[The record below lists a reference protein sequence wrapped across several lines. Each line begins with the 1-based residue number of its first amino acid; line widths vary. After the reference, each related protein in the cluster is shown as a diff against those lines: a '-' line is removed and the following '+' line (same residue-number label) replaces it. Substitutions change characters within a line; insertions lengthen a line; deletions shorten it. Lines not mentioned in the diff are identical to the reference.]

1 MPSGQPAGRRRCLF
15 PSTQLTRYSS
25 RPNIDPLQGQSLAM
39 DRQASGQSSSSATM
53 VGQTV
58 SHYKIL
64 GKLGGGGMG
73 VVYEAEDT
81 RLGRHVA
88 IKFLPDNL
96 TGDAKAME
104 RFEREARAASLLN
117 HPSICTIHEVEDHNG
132 HPFIVME
139 KLEGVSLKQR
149 IRGNPMDVDD
159 LLEVALQV
167 ADALSASHAKGI
179 IHRDIKPA
187 NIFITSTGQT
197 KVLDFGLAKLLR
209 NEKLATSEETP
220 IEDSLTAVGVI
231 PGTAV
236 YMSPEQAR
244 SEELDPRTDLFSFGV
259 VLYEMATG
267 KKPFTGNNVVMTLD
281 AVLHTKPPSPI
292 TLNPRLPKELE
303 CIIGKAMEKDRN
315 KRYATAS
322 EMKADLQHL
331 KKETESGLTR
341 TAGRATAPVRVLT
354 NTFQTPGKRQSYL
367 LLAVTALLITVLAAV
382 GTWFIK
388 HRAAVMGA
396 GSKNAIAV
404 LPLQNLNGD
413 FSVDYLRFALADE
426 IANTLTYSRTLDVR
440 PSAVT
445 RKYVNADLDPQQV
458 GRDLHVG
465 TVLTGHFQKQ
475 GNHLLV
481 TLEAI
486 ETGTERLLW
495 QTNLTGSTQDLIGM
509 QQQLAKQVRQGLL
522 PMLGAAGGFLE
533 TSTRP
538 NNQEAYD
545 LYLRSV
551 ALSHDA
557 APNRDAIKSLEH
569 VVELD
574 PNYAPAWAEVGQRY
588 YYDATY
594 SNGGEQ
600 MFQHS
605 NVALER
611 ALALDPN
618 LIAAA
623 SQLIVNRVDRGELT
637 KAFEAAT
644 TLAKRRPENDQ
655 AHFTLGY
662 VQRYAGMLEES
673 TRQCDTALTLAPG
686 NFQFRSCAWAFMELG
701 KFDRARDFIQLDAG
715 SEWANYITRSLLLR
729 EGRTAE
735 AREAVKHMSN
745 APHYHRDLM
754 EACVGLR
761 PQSELDRMAHDAE
774 TSQPSDPDPELS
786 YYQGAIFAYCGKKA
800 AAFHMLKTAIE
811 LNYCAYSNLLSDPLL
826 RGLHSDR
833 Q

>member
-1 MPSGQPAGRRRCLF
+1 MNSG
-15 PSTQLTRYSS
+15 T
-25 RPNIDPLQGQSLAM
+25 
-39 DRQASGQSSSSATM
+39 SGQSSSGISM
-53 VGQTV
+53 IGQTI
-58 SHYKIL
+58 SHYRIL

-73 VVYEAEDT
+73 VVYEAADT

-96 TGDAKAME
+96 TGDSKAME

-139 KLEGVSLKQR
+139 KLEGESLKQR
-149 IRGNPMDVDD
+149 IRGKPMDIDE
-159 LLEVALQV
+159 LLDVALHV

-187 NIFITSTGQT
+187 NIFLTTSGQT

-209 NEKLATSEETP
+209 DERLGTSEETP
-220 IEDSLTAVGVI
+220 VEDSLTAVGVI

-267 KKPFTGNNVVMTLD
+267 KKPFTGNNVVTTLD
-281 AVLHTKPPSPI
+281 AVLHTKPSSPL
-292 TLNPRLPKELE
+292 TLNPALPRELE
-303 CIIGKAMEKDRN
+303 GVIGKAMEKDRS
-315 KRYATAS
+315 KRYATAA
-322 EMKADLQHL
+322 ELKADLQRL
-331 KKETESGLTR
+331 KRETESGLTR
-341 TAGRATAPVRVLT
+341 AQARESSRLKVVTK
-354 NTFQTPGKRQSYL
+354 TFQSSSKSQSYL
-367 LLAVTALLITVLAAV
+367 LIAVTALLITVLAAV
-382 GTWFIK
+382 GTWWLK
-388 HRAAVMGA
+388 HRAGA
-396 GSKNAIAV
+396 ASGAATNAIAV

-426 IANTLTYSRTLDVR
+426 VANVLTYSRTLDVR
-440 PSAVT
+440 PASVT
-445 RKYVNADLDPQQV
+445 RKYVSADLDPQKV
-458 GRDLHVG
+458 GHELHVAN
-465 TVLTGHFQKQ
+465 VLTGHFMKQ
-475 GNHLLV
+475 GTHLLV
-481 TLEAI
+481 TLQAI
-486 ETGTERLLW
+486 QTGSDRVLW
-495 QTNLTGSTQDLIGM
+495 QTNLNGSTQDLISL
-509 QQQLAKQVRQGLL
+509 QQALAKQVRTGLL

-533 TSTRP
+533 ASTRP
-538 NNQEAYD
+538 SNQEAYD
-545 LYLRSV
+545 LYLHSV
-551 ALSHDA
+551 AAPHDPI
-557 APNRDAIKSLEH
+557 PNREAIRSLESA
-569 VVELD
+569 VQLD

-605 NVALER
+605 NTALER
-611 ALALDPN
+611 ALALDQN

-623 SQLIVNRVDRGELT
+623 SQLIVNRVDRGEVG
-637 KAFEAAT
+637 KAYASA
-644 TLAKRRPENDQ
+644 LGLVKRRPESAQ

-673 TRQCDTALTLAPG
+673 VRQCDTALTLAPG
-686 NFQFRSCAWAFMELG
+686 NYQFRSCAWAFMELAQ
-701 KFDRARDFIQLDAG
+701 FERAFDFIQLDAG
-715 SEWANYITRSLLLR
+715 SEWANYVTPSLLLR
-729 EGRTAE
+729 EGRLPE
-735 AREAVKHMSN
+735 AREAVKRMSN
-745 APHYHRDLM
+745 ASHYHRDLM
-754 EACVGLR
+754 EAVVGLR
-761 PQSELDRMAHDAE
+761 PPSELDRMAHDAE
-774 TSQPSDPDPELS
+774 TSGPSDPDPELS
-786 YYQGAIFAYCGKKA
+786 YYQGTLFAYAGKRA

-833 Q
+833 KFDELLTAAHTCQQAVQSASTPPGN

>member
-1 MPSGQPAGRRRCLF
+1 
-15 PSTQLTRYSS
+15 
-25 RPNIDPLQGQSLAM
+25 
-39 DRQASGQSSSSATM
+39 M

-96 TGDAKAME
+96 AGDTKAME

-149 IRGNPMDVDD
+149 IRGNAMDIEDI
-159 LLEVALQV
+159 LEVALQV
-167 ADALSASHAKGI
+167 ADALAASHEKGI

-209 NEKLATSEETP
+209 NERMATSEETP

-281 AVLHTKPPSPI
+281 AVLHTKPPSPL

-303 CIIGKAMEKDRN
+303 GIIGKAMEKDRD
-315 KRYATAS
+315 KRYASAV

-341 TAGRATAPVRVLT
+341 TGARETSPMRVVT
-354 NTFQTPGKRQSYL
+354 KTFQTPGKHQSYL

-388 HRAAVMGA
+388 HRA
-396 GSKNAIAV
+396 GSIEEAKNAIAV

-426 IANTLTYSRTLDVR
+426 IANVLTYSRSLDVR

-445 RKYVNADLDPQQV
+445 RKYVGADLDPQQV
-458 GRDLHVG
+458 GKDLHVG

-475 GNHLLV
+475 GNHLMV

-486 ETGTERLLW
+486 ETGSERLLW

-509 QQQLAKQVRQGLL
+509 QEQLAKQVRQGLL
-522 PMLGAAGGFLE
+522 PLLGAAGGFLE

-551 ALSHDA
+551 AASHDA
-557 APNRDAIKSLEH
+557 APNRDAIKSLER

-588 YYDATY
+588 YYDSTY

-605 NVALER
+605 NAALER

-623 SQLIVNRVDRGELT
+623 SQLIVNRVDRGELG
-637 KAFEAAT
+637 KAYQEATA
-644 TLAKRRPENDQ
+644 LAKRRPENAQ
-655 AHFTLGY
+655 VHFTLGY

-673 TRQCDTALTLAPG
+673 ARQCDTALTLAPG
-686 NFQFRSCAWAFMELG
+686 NYQFRSCAWVFMFLG
-701 KFDRARDFIQLDAG
+701 QFERARNFIQLDAG
-715 SEWANYITRSLLLR
+715 SEWANYATPYLLLR
-729 EGRTAE
+729 EGKLEE
-735 AREAVKHMSN
+735 AREAVKRMSN
-745 APHYHRDLM
+745 ATHYHRELL
-754 EACVGLR
+754 EAIVGLR
-761 PQSELDRMAHDAE
+761 PPSELDRMAHEAE
-774 TSQPSDPDPELS
+774 TSQPSDPDPETS
-786 YYQGAIFAYCGKKA
+786 YQQGAVFAYAGKKE
-800 AAFHMLKTAIE
+800 AAFHLLKTAIE
-811 LNYCAYSNLLSDPLL
+811 LNYCAYSDLLSDPLM

-833 Q
+833 RFDDLLTAAHACQQAVQTSSAAPSQ

>member
-1 MPSGQPAGRRRCLF
+1 
-15 PSTQLTRYSS
+15 
-25 RPNIDPLQGQSLAM
+25 M
-39 DRQASGQSSSSATM
+39 DRETSGQSSSSTTM
-53 VGQTV
+53 IGQTV
-58 SHYKIL
+58 SHYRIL

-73 VVYEAEDT
+73 IVYEAEDM

-96 TGDAKAME
+96 TGDSKAME

-139 KLEGVSLKQR
+139 KLEGESLKQH
-149 IRGNPMDVDD
+149 IRGKAMDIDQ
-159 LLEVALQV
+159 LLDVAIQV

-187 NIFITSTGQT
+187 NIFLTSSGQT

-209 NEKLATSEETP
+209 NEKMATSEETP

-267 KKPFTGNNVVMTLD
+267 KKPFTGNNVIMTLD
-281 AVLHTKPPSPI
+281 AVLHTKPPSPL
-292 TLNPRLPKELE
+292 TLNPTLPKELE
-303 CIIGKAMEKDRN
+303 AIIGKAMEKERS
-315 KRYATAS
+315 KRYATAA

-341 TAGRATAPVRVLT
+341 TSGRETSPMRAASK
-354 NTFQTPGKRQSYL
+354 TFQKTGKPQSYL
-367 LLAVTALLITVLAAV
+367 LIAVTALLLTVLAAV
-382 GTWFIK
+382 GTWFFK
-388 HRAAVMGA
+388 HRAASIEA
-396 GSKNAIAV
+396 AKNSIAV

-413 FSVDYLRFALADE
+413 FSVDYLRYALADE
-426 IANTLTYSRTLDVR
+426 IATTLTYSRTLDVR
-440 PSAVT
+440 PSTVT
-445 RKYVNADLDPQQV
+445 RKYVGADLDLKLV
-458 GRDLHVG
+458 GRELHVA

-475 GNHLLV
+475 GTNLLV
-481 TLEAI
+481 AVEAI
-486 ETGTERLLW
+486 ETGTERLVW
-495 QTNLTGSTQDLIGM
+495 QTNLTGSTQDLIGI
-509 QQQLAKQVRQGLL
+509 QEKLAKNVRQGLL

-533 TSTRP
+533 TGTRP

-545 LYLRSV
+545 LYLRSM
-551 ALSHDA
+551 AASHDS
-557 APNRDAIKSLEH
+557 APTREAIKSLERA
-569 VVELD
+569 VDLD
-574 PNYAPAWAEVGQRY
+574 PNYAPAWAELGQRY
-588 YYDATY
+588 YYDANY

-600 MFQHS
+600 TFQDS
-605 NVALER
+605 NAALER

-623 SQLIVNRVDRGELT
+623 SQLIVNRVDRGELG
-637 KAFEAAT
+637 KAYQAASA
-644 TLAKRRPENDQ
+644 LAQRRPENAV

-673 TRQCDTALTLAPG
+673 ARQCDTALTLAPG
-686 NFQFRSCAWAFMELG
+686 NYQFRSCAWAFMELG
-701 KFDRARDFIQLDAG
+701 RFDRARDFIQVDAG
-715 SEWANYITRSLLLR
+715 SEWAKDAVPSLLLR
-729 EGRTAE
+729 EGRLAE
-735 AREAVKHMSN
+735 AREAVKRMTDVPQH
-745 APHYHRDLM
+745 HRDLL

-761 PQSELDRMAHDAE
+761 PPSELDRMAHDAE
-774 TSQPSDPDPELS
+774 TSQPSDPDPEAS
-786 YYQGAIFAYCGKKA
+786 YYQGAIYAYCNKRDA
-800 AAFHMLKTAIE
+800 ALHMLKTAIE

-833 Q
+833 RFDELLTAAHECQQAVQAAAAPQSH